1 MDPRLNSPEKSQF
14 PPPPSYQD
22 SPPPYTPSYP
32 GQSVPQAP
40 YVQGPHPR
48 QAVVSV
54 QPAVFVAAAPL
65 QTPPPDYLCYSIFNL
80 FCCCFPLG
88 IAALIFS
95 VSALPSRGF
104 TKNGRKK
111 RKYPVSDS
119 SVGTNALLMPELRG
133 EWPDWFQLIERQQ

>member
-95 VSALPSRGF
+95 VSTWNANSTGQRELAE
-104 TKNGRKK
+104 KNSKTARTLNNFG
-111 RKYPVSDS
+111 
-119 SVGTNALLMPELRG
+119 VGLGIVFIIMAIVLRV
-133 EWPDWFQLIERQQ
+133 IIH